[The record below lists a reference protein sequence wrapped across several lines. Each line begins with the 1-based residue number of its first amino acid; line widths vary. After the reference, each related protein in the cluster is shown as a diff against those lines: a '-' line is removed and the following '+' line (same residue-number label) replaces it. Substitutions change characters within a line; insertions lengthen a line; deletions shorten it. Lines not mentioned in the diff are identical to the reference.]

1 MLSALHTRRTRGGAA
16 DERRGVTKNQKP
28 ERREWE
34 GVSAVKIKCGP
45 AGRSLMPEK
54 VRGALGVVRV
64 RRSIPRRLEG
74 GRLARRR
81 VGDKEVVDMTCCWK
95 GLERTAICCWLQSIS
110 KINGEVGVVVGGD
123 FHLWVEVQEGLTDNY
138 PPGVIVGSSTENC
151 GSRYSFI
158 VYVL

>member
-1 MLSALHTRRTRGGAA
+1 MLSVLHTRSMRGGGA
-16 DERRGVTKNQKP
+16 DEGRDGTKNQKP

-34 GVSAVKIKCGP
+34 GVSAVKRKCGP

-74 GRLARRR
+74 GRLVRRR
-81 VGDKEVVDMTCCWK
+81 VGVGGDKGVDMTCCWK
-95 GLERTAICCWLQSIS
+95 RLRRTAMDCCLQSIS

-123 FHLWVEVQEGLTDNY
+123 SIHVWVEVEHSL
-138 PPGVIVGSSTENC
+138 PPRGHC
-151 GSRYSFI
+151 GFFH
-158 VYVL
+158 